1 MKKKNYRRTPSELQR
16 VAKLFWPPELAQKET
31 ELSVIPRL
39 LETQDQFIALL
50 TLAGTDLEKVFRLIE
65 TAEIPANLFLKHLVV
80 LADFGGEMLQRI
92 NREFAALFPTRK
104 LVYLWNGKQRQ
115 YEFQALPVKGQ
126 LNNAKLKISGK
137 KLIQASVLDELSKDV
152 IALLLFGSFSTSED
166 VAQVLAKCE
175 LSNYLGRPAKLNTFI
190 RQRYIWVSRIT
201 GGAQANSL
209 GQIAQSFV
217 GDYLKRH
224 LEIPDLK
231 ISREGRLPGV
241 THTDPQTHRLTS
253 FDLVVTN
260 GIKYVAVEISFQVT
274 TNSTVERKG
283 GQARGRF
290 EQIEAAGHKIAYV
303 IDGAGNFQ
311 RATML
316 KNICDHSHCTV
327 AFSPDELNVL
337 CEFITG
343 YFNR

>member
-1 MKKKNYRRTPSELQR
+1 M
-16 VAKLFWPPELAQKET
+16 AKLFWPPELAQKEA

-39 LETQDQFIALL
+39 LETQDQFIAVL
-50 TLAGTDLEKVFRLIE
+50 TLAGTDLNKVFQLIE
-65 TAEIPANLFLKHLVV
+65 ASELPANLFLKHLVV
-80 LADFGGEMLQRI
+80 LADFGGEMLQRV
-92 NREFAALFPTRK
+92 NREFASLFPSGR
-104 LVYLWNGKQRQ
+104 LVYLWNGRQR
-115 YEFQALPVKGQ
+115 EHIFTRLPVNGI

-137 KLIQASVLDELSKDV
+137 KLIQPTALDDLLKDV

-175 LSNYLGRPAKLNTFI
+175 MSNYLGQPDKLNTFI
-190 RQRYIWVSRIT
+190 KQRYLWVSRIT
-201 GGAQANSL
+201 GGAQANTL
-209 GQIAQSFV
+209 GQITQDFV
-217 GDYLKRH
+217 HEYLERH
-224 LEIPDLK
+224 LEIPNLK

-241 THTDPQTHRLTS
+241 THTDPQTRRLTS

-260 GIKYVAVEISFQVT
+260 NVKYVAVEVSFQVT

-327 AFSPDELNVL
+327 AFPPDELNVL
-337 CEFITG
+337 CEFITD
-343 YFNR
+343 YLSR